1 MSEEDDLRRAAQ
13 VSHDAEESIHDELV
27 LRDRL
32 LVLIA
37 HADRELL
44 LYFAQCLLR
53 HNSGRGAAQWTDSA
67 TT

>member
-1 MSEEDDLRRAAQ
+1 MSEEDDLRRAAR
-13 VSHDAEESIHDELV
+13 VTYDAEESIHDELV

-32 LVLIA
+32 LLLIA

-44 LYFAQCLLR
+44 LFFASCLLR
-53 HNSGRGAAQWTDSA
+53 HNSGRSAAQEDTSG